1 MRYVFIIN
9 PVAGKGKGEEIIPKI
24 NEYFNGGNNYKVFVT
39 EKQGHA
45 QEIAKAE
52 ALTGE
57 ELRIFACGGEG
68 TCFEVI
74 NGIIGYSN
82 VSFGIIPCGSAN
94 DFLKYFG
101 SKKHFLDLPSLIN
114 GQTID
119 IDLIKANEFYCI
131 NSCSVG
137 MDAIVADQMRLF
149 KRIPGISGNSA
160 YKLALVK
167 TFLSKIGVR
176 LKIKID
182 GKPFGEKDCL
192 FAVCANGPIYGGGFK
207 SAPHANPMDNILD
220 FTIIDKISK
229 LKIPPLV
236 KVYENGQHEGIDCCS
251 MGRCTNMEIESEN
264 PMPVNLDGELIH
276 RNKVEFQI
284 AKKALK
290 FILPEKIA
298 AKILTK

>member
-1 MRYVFIIN
+1 MRYIFIIN
-9 PVAGKGKGEEIIPKI
+9 PVAGKGKGEDIIPKI
-24 NEYFNGGNNYKVFVT
+24 DEYFNGSDNYKIFVT
-39 EKQGHA
+39 QKQGHA
-45 QEIAKAE
+45 QKIANAE
-52 ALTGE
+52 ALTGD

-74 NGIIGYSN
+74 NGIIGHSN
-82 VSFGIIPCGSAN
+82 VSFGTIPYGSAN

-101 SKKHFLDLPSLIN
+101 GKKEFLDLPSLIN

-149 KRIPGISGNSA
+149 KRIPGISGNTA

-182 GKPFGEKDCL
+182 GKPFDEKDCL

-207 SAPHANPMDNILD
+207 SAPHANPMDGNLD
-220 FTIIDKISK
+220 FAVIDKISK

-236 KVYENGQHEGIDCCS
+236 KVYEKGQHEGLDCCT
-251 MGRCTNMEIESEN
+251 MGRCTSMEIESEN

-276 RNKVEFQI
+276 RNKVKFQI
-284 AKKALK
+284 EKKALK
-290 FILPEKIA
+290 FILPPKIA
-298 AKILTK
+298 AEILTK